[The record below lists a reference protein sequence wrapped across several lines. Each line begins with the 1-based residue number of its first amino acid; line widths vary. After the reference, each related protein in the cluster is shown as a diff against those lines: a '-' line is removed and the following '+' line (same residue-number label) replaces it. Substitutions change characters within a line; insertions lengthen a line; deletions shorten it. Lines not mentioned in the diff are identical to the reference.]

1 MRGAAH
7 LSDTLFARSGWLLP
21 VLHES
26 QGNAG
31 DVADAPVRIRIEL
44 LWYMAQESEAQ
55 FIDEVV
61 GVDKSSA

>member
-21 VLHES
+21 VHHES
-26 QGNAG
+26 QGNAAG
-31 DVADAPVRIRIEL
+31 GGDAPVRIRIEL
-44 LWYMAQESEAQ
+44 LWYMVQESEAQ

>member
-1 MRGAAH
+1 M
-7 LSDTLFARSGWLLP
+7 P

-26 QGNAG
+26 QGNAR
-31 DVADAPVRIRIEL
+31 DVANAPVRIRIEL